1 MRILTSSSFGRST
14 SLVATGRLGRPLRYT
29 AEMLGLLLL
38 ITPAFSKPLTLSIPE
53 PQYFS
58 PPFSDKPSRLAAG
71 PDGRIWVSIPSQSTV
86 GAFNPKTNATEE
98 YLVPEGMKPGKLLP
112 IQDKVLFLLANRDVL
127 GVLVQGS
134 TQPLVVKLPHQ
145 PYDIAP
151 SPLGFWLSLPDSE
164 DLFLFRADN
173 LTSLDSIRLAVAYG
187 EDVICQT
194 EENLWAITRDYR
206 SVAVVNVKNKEMS
219 LIALPERAYAL
230 TPSSDESV
238 WLISSEGN
246 LMHLSASGEIHK
258 YPLPTGASA
267 SSHMVADKH
276 GGVWYCDSA
285 RGRIGFQDQKGL
297 EELPLTGVRPTSP
310 SASPDGYLWFID
322 DVGGRLG
329 RVRISAPTS
338 DGEPSTTTMTTQVS
352 TTSNPQDVD
361 GSNPLLLVQ
370 IALAMVLLVAVLAAL
385 LRRRPSHRGR
395 GKHR

>member
-1 MRILTSSSFGRST
+1 MAAGT
-14 SLVATGRLGRPLRYT
+14 LGRCVQYT
-29 AEMLGLLLL
+29 AEMLILLLL
-38 ITPAFSKPLTLSIPE
+38 IAPAFSDQTAASIPE

-86 GAFNPKTNATEE
+86 GAFNPTTNATEE

-112 IQDKVLFLLANRDVL
+112 LQDKVLFLLANRDML

-134 TQPLVVKLPHQ
+134 THPFVVKLPHQ

-164 DLFLFRADN
+164 SLFLFRADN
-173 LTSLDSIRLAVAYG
+173 LTSLDSIKVAVAYG

-194 EENLWAITRDYR
+194 KEKLWAITRDYR
-206 SVAVVNVKNKEMS
+206 DVAVVDIENKETR
-219 LIALPERAYAL
+219 LIALPERVYGL
-230 TPSSDESV
+230 VPSSDESV

-246 LMHLSASGEIHK
+246 LMHLSASGEIHT
-258 YPLPTGASA
+258 YSLPKGTSA
-267 SSHMVADKH
+267 SSHLVVDRH

-285 RGRIGFQDQKGL
+285 RGRIGFRDQNRL
-297 EELPLTGVRPTSP
+297 DELPLAGVRPASP
-310 SASPDGYLWFID
+310 SASPDGYLWFVD

-329 RVRISAPTS
+329 RVRMSVPTS
-338 DGEPSTTTMTTQVS
+338 DGETSTTTMTTQVS
-352 TTSNPQDVD
+352 TTSSQQAVE
-361 GSNPLLLVQ
+361 GSNTLLLVQ
-370 IALAMVLLVAVLAAL
+370 IALAMVLLVAVLVAL
-385 LRRRPSHRGR
+385 LRRKSSHRGK